1 MSQPN
6 FFQRRWEWH
15 WRVVDFEKKF
25 EAIRPAPSVRS
36 KTNDLKDLLSFLA
49 TLETKLNTNLTT
61 KPTPRG
67 GGGNGDNA
75 HDHYKNRLMMSTVNC
90 GGDKTYL
97 VTLLLDNAD
106 DLYDDVEETKE
117 FDTESD
123 ALRCFQSMLKLKTMF
138 PQTAHQ
144 LFQDYK

>member
-25 EAIRPAPSVRS
+25 EAIRPAPPVRS

-49 TLETKLNTNLTT
+49 TLETKGTT
-61 KPTPRG
+61 KSTCRG
-67 GGGNGDNA
+67 GGGNGDN
-75 HDHYKNRLMMSTVNC
+75 DHYKNRLIMSTVKCYGNT
-90 GGDKTYL
+90 TYL
-97 VTLLLDNAD
+97 VTLRLDNAD

-117 FDTESD
+117 FDTELD
-123 ALRCFQSMLKLKTMF
+123 ASRCFQSMLKLKTMF